1 MFGDPMIIIWRWLSV
16 AQHVLNLIFLSLKRF
31 SRDSSNSSA
40 QQLSKFGLDI
50 PSKQVVQPDSVSSAH
65 VESAHAH
72 SVADSY
78 SLQFGRFKIQKRSGV
93 HVFGRCGV
101 FGIHF

>member
-1 MFGDPMIIIWRWLSV
+1 MFGDPMIKIWRWLSI

-40 QQLSKFGLDI
+40 KELSKFGLDI
-50 PSKQVVQPDSVSSAH
+50 PSKQVVQPDSVS
-65 VESAHAH
+65 SAHAH